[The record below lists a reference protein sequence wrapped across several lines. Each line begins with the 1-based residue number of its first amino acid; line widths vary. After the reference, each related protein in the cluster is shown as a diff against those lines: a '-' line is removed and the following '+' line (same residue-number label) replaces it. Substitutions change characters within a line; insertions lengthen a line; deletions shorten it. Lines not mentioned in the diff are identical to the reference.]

1 MHFDAREWGHWWAV
15 HLRWFLSDARLLFR
29 RTGQEFGDD
38 RCTQLAAG
46 IAYYVLFS
54 IFPLAIL
61 FVSISGLILTDDS
74 IKQDVVNQI
83 FDTLPLSEGEGRD
96 DLESAVDGIAT
107 GLSALGLISGLAL
120 LWSATAMMGS
130 IRHALNEAWDTSYR
144 RPFLKGKLLDLTLVL
159 GVGLLISASI
169 SATLFLQVAR
179 NLSSDLSDALG
190 PLGSGATAGFEVV
203 AILVPLLLSFA
214 TFAVLYK
221 YVPSVRTRF
230 RHVWPGALL
239 AAVLFE
245 LLKNGFAFYLRFFG
259 NYDAIY
265 GSLAAVII
273 FLFFVYLSA
282 VALLLGA
289 EMASEWPRVIHGHYD
304 ADLARH
310 GVGPRASWYRRILV
324 AFSGLVS
331 EEAPSPAHVDDESA
345 RAQRLG
351 RRAAQITQRRTEAR
365 AAPDDGEPPPATG
378 PPHPPSPADDP
389 SAGTPPPKP
398 D

>member
-1 MHFDAREWGHWWAV
+1 MHFDASEWRHWWAV
-15 HLRWFLSDARLLFR
+15 HLRRLWSDTRLLFL
-29 RTGQEFGDD
+29 RTGQEFFDD

-61 FVSISGLILTDDS
+61 LVSISGLVLTDPS
-74 IKQDVVNQI
+74 IRQDVVDEI
-83 FDTLPLSEGEGRD
+83 FSALPLSEGEGRA
-96 DLESAVDGIAT
+96 DLETAVDGIAT
-107 GLSALGLISGLAL
+107 GLSAIGLISIVGL

-130 IRHALNEAWDTSYR
+130 IRHALNEAWDTRYR
-144 RPFLKGKLLDLTLVL
+144 RPFLKGKLLDLALVFS
-159 GVGLLISASI
+159 VGLLISLSV

-179 NLSSDLSDALG
+179 NVSGDLSDALG
-190 PLGSGATAGFEVV
+190 PLGAGTTVAFEVV
-203 AILVPLLLSFA
+203 AILVPLLISFV
-214 TFAVLYK
+214 TFAAVYK
-221 YVPSVRTRF
+221 YVPSVRTHF

-245 LLKNGFAFYLRFFG
+245 LLKNGFATYLRYFD

-265 GSLAAVII
+265 GSLGAVLI

-304 ADLARH
+304 AELARH
-310 GVGPRASWYRRILV
+310 GVGPRAPWYRRLL
-324 AFSGLVS
+324 AGFTGLVS
-331 EEAPSPAHVDDESA
+331 EEKPAPAHADDE
-345 RAQRLG
+345 
-351 RRAAQITQRRTEAR
+351 AAQADRRGR
-365 AAPDDGEPPPATG
+365 KDDEIRRRRPVPTPPL
-378 PPHPPSPADDP
+378 PHPPSLADDP
-389 SAGTPPPKP
+389 APNPRSTEEETPKR